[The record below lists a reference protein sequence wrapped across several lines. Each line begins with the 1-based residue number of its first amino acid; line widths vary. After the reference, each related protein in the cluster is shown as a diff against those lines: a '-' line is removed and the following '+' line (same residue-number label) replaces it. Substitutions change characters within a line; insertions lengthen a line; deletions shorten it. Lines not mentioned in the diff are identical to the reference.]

1 MATISFDADNAGMN
15 DVRAVGM
22 QLKILTGTFD
32 FDTSYPT
39 GGESFDVS
47 NFFPKGVVAVIPSP
61 KSGYV
66 FEYDSDGEKL
76 LAYYAGYDTES
87 LADGALIE
95 VANTTDLAAI
105 TDVKFVAL
113 GY

>member
-32 FDTSYPT
+32 FDASYPT

-47 NFFPKGVVAVIPSP
+47 NFFPKGVVAVIPAP

-66 FEYDSDGEKL
+66 FEYDSDNGKL
-76 LAYYAGYDTES
+76 LAYYADYDAV
-87 LADGALIE
+87 ADGALIE
-95 VANTTDLAAI
+95 VANITDLAAI

>member
-1 MATISFDADNAGMN
+1 MPTISFDADNAGMN

-66 FEYDSDGEKL
+66 FEYDSDDEKL
-76 LAYYAGYDTES
+76 LAYYADYD
-87 LADGALIE
+87 AVDDGALIE
-95 VANTTDLAAI
+95 VADTTDLAAI

>member
-1 MATISFDADNAGMN
+1 MPTISFDADNAGMN

-32 FDTSYPT
+32 FDDSYPT

-76 LAYYAGYDTES
+76 LAYYADYD
-87 LADGALIE
+87 AVDDGALIE
-95 VANTTDLAAI
+95 VADTTDLAAI

>member
-1 MATISFDADNAGMN
+1 MGTLNITPDNAGMN

-66 FEYDSDGEKL
+66 FEYDSDDEKL
-76 LAYYAGYDTES
+76 LAYYADYD
-87 LADGALIE
+87 AVDDGALIE

-113 GY
+113 GR

>member
-1 MATISFDADNAGMN
+1 MGTLNITPDNAGMN

-32 FDTSYPT
+32 FDDSYPT

-66 FEYDSDGEKL
+66 FEYDSDDEKL
-76 LAYYAGYDTES
+76 LAYYADYD
-87 LADGALIE
+87 AVDDGALIE
-95 VANTTDLAAI
+95 VANTTDLSSI
-105 TDVKFVAL
+105 TGVRFIAL
-113 GY
+113 GR

>member
-1 MATISFDADNAGMN
+1 MPTINITPDNAGMN

-32 FDTSYPT
+32 FDDSYPT

-66 FEYDSDGEKL
+66 FEYDSDDEKL
-76 LAYYAGYDTES
+76 LAYYADYD
-87 LADGALIE
+87 AVDDGALIE
-95 VANTTDLAAI
+95 VADTTDLAAI

>member
-1 MATISFDADNAGMN
+1 MGTLNITPDNAGMN

-32 FDTSYPT
+32 FDDSYPT

-66 FEYDSDGEKL
+66 FEYDSDDEKL
-76 LAYYAGYDTES
+76 LAYYADYD
-87 LADGALIE
+87 AVDDGALIE
-95 VANTTDLAAI
+95 VADTTDLAAI

>member
-1 MATISFDADNAGMN
+1 MPTINITPDNAGMN

-66 FEYDSDGEKL
+66 FEYDSDDEKL
-76 LAYYAGYDTES
+76 LAYYADYD
-87 LADGALIE
+87 AVDDGALIE
-95 VANTTDLAAI
+95 VADTTDLAAI

>member
-1 MATISFDADNAGMN
+1 MGTLNITPDNAGMN

-66 FEYDSDGEKL
+66 FEYDSDDEKL
-76 LAYYAGYDTES
+76 LAYYADYD
-87 LADGALIE
+87 AVDDGALIE
-95 VANTTDLAAI
+95 VAETTDLAAI

>member
-1 MATISFDADNAGMN
+1 MPTISFDADNAGMN

-32 FDTSYPT
+32 FDDSYPT

-66 FEYDSDGEKL
+66 FEYDSDDEKL
-76 LAYYAGYDTES
+76 LAYYADYD
-87 LADGALIE
+87 AVDDGALIE

>member
-1 MATISFDADNAGMN
+1 MPTINITPDNAGMN

-66 FEYDSDGEKL
+66 FEYDSDDEKL
-76 LAYYAGYDTES
+76 LAYYADYDATD
-87 LADGALIE
+87 DGALIE
-95 VANTTDLAAI
+95 VADTTDLAAI

>member
-1 MATISFDADNAGMN
+1 MGTLNITPDNAGMN

-66 FEYDSDGEKL
+66 FEYDSDDEKL
-76 LAYYAGYDTES
+76 LAYYADYD
-87 LADGALIE
+87 AVDDGALIE

>member
-32 FDTSYPT
+32 FDDSYPT

-66 FEYDSDGEKL
+66 FEYDSDDEKL
-76 LAYYAGYDTES
+76 LAYYADYD
-87 LADGALIE
+87 AVDDGALIE

-113 GY
+113 GR